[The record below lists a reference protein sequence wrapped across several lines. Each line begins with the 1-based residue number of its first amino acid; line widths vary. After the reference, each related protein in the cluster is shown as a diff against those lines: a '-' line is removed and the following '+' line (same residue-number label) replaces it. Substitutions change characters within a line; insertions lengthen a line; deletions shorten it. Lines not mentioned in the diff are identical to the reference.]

1 MCIKSVINRYS
12 LALLCFWVILCPLK
26 TTAQQKYIFERL
38 NSENGLPT
46 NAIKGLQF
54 DAKNRFLW
62 IATESGIVRYNGH
75 SFQDFGNI
83 ASNEKLN
90 GRIVFFEK
98 AINGTLFGKL
108 IDESVF
114 KIQENRAVIDT
125 SVSKISWQH
134 DYLRYKYSLKNKTY
148 NGGKII
154 LDYYDFKINDFIY
167 FITDDKLQVLR
178 NNTIDTLLD
187 FKIITQGFVF
197 GDEFYLIQNN
207 GIINKVNSLSN
218 GDIEL
223 TYVNNLSFTKTLK
236 KLVASPIK
244 IFQNQPNESV
254 YVLVGTSLYTLNLI
268 DNQFELELI
277 TDEIPKFEFIR
288 QLQMDHLTKTIYL
301 GTDNRGVIVARPRY
315 FKRVL
320 PNNFN
325 EGISTSAYAQF
336 ELSNGNVQINTGQ
349 VFGHSKIPVPLVFEN
364 PSETNVLKTS
374 DDRLIYSNTKGI
386 IEYDLLKHKI
396 ITTTKAPF
404 VNRNGFVEVNKVIY
418 AINEFGIIKKEP
430 NSSWKLV
437 LKFRKAPFNFI
448 VYQLAN
454 IGNNQILV
462 ATTDGLYKYDII
474 LNQFKR
480 IYKDKSNANFRSI
493 YDLGGYYLL
502 GTYGGGIYMYK
513 SDTIKQLPLDQNQYL
528 KYAHCFIEDNQ
539 NRIWASTNKG
549 LFMAPKKSLI
559 DFWHI
564 GPGKIIYKYF
574 GKLEGID
581 ILEMNG
587 GCAPCAIQLK
597 NGDFS
602 FPGIDGL
609 IQFNPNEIQDLQVL
623 PKVYLDQVVINDKP
637 VNLNELSNLK
647 PKSEKFIFQLG
658 ISGMLTQEN
667 IRFEYKFDGQAVWYP
682 IQINN
687 SKITLENPGYGAH
700 VLNVRIRSTSSSKWE
715 NAEYQFYINYPW
727 YLHPWMYLLYFLIL
741 IAGVYLFIFFKTLI
755 YKRRQKILETEVAIK
770 TNSLNK
776 VNLFL
781 EKRNQAKDHVIAIM
795 NHDIL
800 TPLKY
805 LHITAKN
812 TADQISEQKVKQ
824 SIIQIAKTSKELE
837 YLTSNMLNWVKFDNI
852 ESLPN
857 PQQIDLYQ
865 LVQDLIEFVEPFK
878 EFPQVEIENEL
889 SADTMIKGWPDSL
902 RVLLYNI
909 LINAVKSTRQGFI
922 KVQFNRYDDHFTLQ
936 ISDSGEGMSA
946 SMVQYILT
954 GTSKDAVELLPKY
967 KKGNGIGYQI
977 IRHLVMLMNAE
988 ISIES
993 KEGVGTKIL
1002 IDFYFK
1008 NNQ

>member
-1 MCIKSVINRYS
+1 MCIKLVINRYS

-26 TTAQQKYIFERL
+26 TTAQQNYIFERL

-75 SFQDFGNI
+75 GFQDFGNI

-90 GRIVFFEK
+90 DRIVFFEK
-98 AINGTLFGKL
+98 ANNGTLFGKL

-125 SVSKISWQH
+125 SVSKISWQYE
-134 DYLRYKYSLKNKTY
+134 YLKYKYDLKNTVFK
-148 NGGKII
+148 GGKN
-154 LDYYDFKINDFIY
+154 LLNYYDFKINNYIY
-167 FITDDKLQVLR
+167 FITDDRLQVIR
-178 NNTIDTLLD
+178 NNTIDTLVNLNL
-187 FKIITQGFVF
+187 KTQGFVF
-197 GDEFYLIQNN
+197 EKKLFLLENDGVIKLV
-207 GIINKVNSLSN
+207 KSLSN
-218 GDIEL
+218 GDVEL
-223 TYVNNLSFTKTLK
+223 SNFSNLPFSLK
-236 KLVASPIK
+236 FDKNTTTVK
-244 IFQNQPNESV
+244 IFQNNPNEAI
-254 YVLVGTSLYTLNLI
+254 YALIGTNLYTLSFDKTKVVLS
-268 DNQFELELI
+268 LI
-277 TDEIPKFEFIR
+277 TDQLPKFEFIR
-288 QLQMDHLTKTIYL
+288 QIQVDELTNTIYL

-315 FKRVL
+315 FRRVL
-320 PNNFN
+320 PNNLT

-336 ELSNGNVQINTGQ
+336 QLSNGNIQINTGQ
-349 VFGHSKIPVPLVFEN
+349 VYGNSKIFSPLVFEN
-364 PSETNVLKTS
+364 PSETNVLKTQ
-374 DDRLIYSNTKGI
+374 DDRLLYTNTNGI
-386 IEYDLLKHKI
+386 VEYDLLKNKI
-396 ITTTKAPF
+396 ISSTKGTFA
-404 VNRNGFVEVNKVIY
+404 NRNGFVEVNQVIFG
-418 AINEFGIIKKEP
+418 INEFGVIKKEP
-430 NSSWKLV
+430 NTSWELI
-437 LKFRKAPFNFI
+437 LKFRTAPFNFI
-448 VYQLAN
+448 VYQLAY
-454 IGNNQILV
+454 IGNNQILA
-462 ATTDGLYKYDII
+462 ATTDGLYKFNIS
-474 LNQFKR
+474 NNEFKR
-480 IYKDKSNANFRSI
+480 IYKDKANSNFRSI
-493 YDLGGYYLL
+493 YNLGGYYLL

-528 KYAHCFIEDNQ
+528 KYAHCFIEDSQ

-549 LFMAPKKSLI
+549 LFMTPKQSLI
-559 DFWHI
+559 DFWDI

-609 IQFNPNEIQDLQVL
+609 IQFNPNSIQDLPVL
-623 PKVYLDQVVINDKP
+623 PKVYLDQVVINEKP
-637 VNLNELSNLK
+637 IQFNELANLN
-647 PKSEKFIFQLG
+647 PKSQKIIFQLG

-667 IRFEYKFDGQAVWYP
+667 IRFEYRLDNQP
-682 IQINN
+682 IWNPVEIK
-687 SKITLENPGYGAH
+687 SAFITLDNPGYGAH
-700 VLNVRIRSTSSSKWE
+700 TLNIRIRSTYSSKWE
-715 NAEYQFYINYPW
+715 NTEYQFYINYPW
-727 YLHPWMYLLYFLIL
+727 YLNPWMYLFYLLIL
-741 IAGVYLFIFFKTLI
+741 TAGIYLFIFFKTLI
-755 YKRRQKILETEVAIK
+755 YKRRQKLLETEVAIK

-812 TADQISEQKVKQ
+812 TADQINDQKIKQ
-824 SIIQIAKTSKELE
+824 SVTQIAKTSKELE
-837 YLTSNMLNWVKFDNI
+837 YLTSNMLNWVKFDNT

-878 EFPQVEIENEL
+878 EFLKVEILNEL
-889 SADTMIKGWPDSL
+889 PTDTMIQGWPDSL

-909 LINAVKSTRQGFI
+909 LINAVKSTKQGFI
-922 KVQFNRYDDHFTLQ
+922 KVQFNQFDDHFTLQ
-936 ISDSGEGMSA
+936 VSDSGEGISS
-946 SMVQYILT
+946 SMVQYLLT

-977 IRHLVMLMNAE
+977 IRHLIKLMKADL
-988 ISIES
+988 SIQS
-993 KEGVGTKIL
+993 KEGSGTTIT
-1002 IDFYFK
+1002 INFYAYK
-1008 NNQ
+1008 N

>member
-1 MCIKSVINRYS
+1 MCIKLVINRS
-12 LALLCFWVILCPLK
+12 LVLLCLWVILCPLK

-75 SFQDFGNI
+75 GFQDFGNI

-98 AINGTLFGKL
+98 AMNGTLFGKL

-114 KIQENRAVIDT
+114 KIQENRVVMDS
-125 SVSKISWQH
+125 SVDKISWQH
-134 DYLRYKYSLKNKTY
+134 DYLKYKYSLKNLKF
-148 NGGKII
+148 NGDKII
-154 LDYYDFKINDFIY
+154 LDYYDFKIKDFIY

-178 NNTIDTLLD
+178 NNNIDTLLD
-187 FKIITQGFVF
+187 FKNITQGFIF
-197 GDEFYLIQNN
+197 GNEFFLIQKN
-207 GIINKVNSLSN
+207 GIINQVTLLSN
-218 GDIEL
+218 GDVSL
-223 TYVNNLSFTKTLK
+223 TYVFNLSKIKTLNK
-236 KLVASPIK
+236 VGANSIK

-254 YVLVGTSLYTLNLI
+254 YVLVGTSLYTLHQK
-268 DNQFELELI
+268 DNQFELDLI
-277 TDEIPKFEFIR
+277 TDEIPKYEFIR
-288 QLQMDHLTKTIYL
+288 HLQVDQLTKTIYL

-320 PNNFN
+320 PNNFT
-325 EGISTSAYAQF
+325 EGMNTSTYAQF
-336 ELSNGNVQINTGQ
+336 QLSNGNVQINTGQ
-349 VFGHSKIPVPLVFEN
+349 VFGESKDQVPLVFEN

-374 DDRLIYSNTKGI
+374 DDRLIYSNTNGI
-386 IEYDLLKHKI
+386 IEYDLIKNKI
-396 ITTTKAPF
+396 ITTTKEPF
-404 VNRNGFVEVNKVIY
+404 VNRNGFVEVNRVIY
-418 AINEFGIIKKEP
+418 AINEYGIVKKEP
-430 NSSWKLV
+430 NSSWELV

-454 IGNNQILV
+454 IGNNQILA
-462 ATTDGLYKYDII
+462 ATTDGLYKYNI
-474 LNQFKR
+474 
-480 IYKDKSNANFRSI
+480 KSNTFKLFFRDKNKANFRSI
-493 YDLGGYYLL
+493 YNLGGYYII
-502 GTYGGGIYMYK
+502 GTYGSGAYMYK
-513 SDTIKQLPLDQNQYL
+513 SDTIKKMPLDQNEYYKYVHCYL
-528 KYAHCFIEDNQ
+528 EDDQ

-549 LFMAPKKSLI
+549 LFMAPKQSLI
-559 DFWHI
+559 DFWDI
-564 GPGKIIYKYF
+564 GPGKIVYKYF

-581 ILEMNG
+581 ILELNG
-587 GCAPCAIQLK
+587 GCAPCAIKLR

-609 IQFNPNEIQDLQVL
+609 IQFNPNTIQDLPVL
-623 PKVYLDQVVINDKP
+623 PKVYLDQILINDQP
-637 VNLNELSNLK
+637 VQSKELANLN
-647 PKSEKFIFQLG
+647 PKSQKIIFQLG

-667 IRFEYKFDGQAVWYP
+667 IRFEYKIDDDLTWNP
-682 IQINN
+682 ILIKNAF
-687 SKITLENPGYGAH
+687 ITLDKPGYGYH
-700 VLNVRIRSTSSSKWE
+700 TLSVRVRSTYSSNWE
-715 NAEYQFYINYPW
+715 KTDFQFYINYPW

-755 YKRRQKILETEVAIK
+755 YKRRQKILENEVAIK

-776 VNLFL
+776 MNRFL

-878 EFPQVEIENEL
+878 EFPQVDIVNAL
-889 SADTMIKGWPDSL
+889 PSDTMIQGWPDSL

-909 LINAVKSTRQGFI
+909 LINAVKSTKNGFI
-922 KVQFNRYDDHFTLQ
+922 KVHFNQHVDHFNIQVNDTG
-936 ISDSGEGMSA
+936 DGMSP
-946 SMVQYILT
+946 SMVQYLLT
-954 GTSKDAVELLPKY
+954 GTSKDSVELLPKY
-967 KKGNGIGYQI
+967 KKGNGIGFQI
-977 IRHLVMLMNAE
+977 IRNLVKLMEAE
-988 ISIES
+988 LSIES
-993 KEGVGTKIL
+993 KEGVGSTIT
-1002 IDFYFK
+1002 IIFYKTNFK
-1008 NNQ
+1008 

>member
-1 MCIKSVINRYS
+1 MCIKLVINRYS

-75 SFQDFGNI
+75 NFQDFGNI

-98 AINGTLFGKL
+98 AMNGTLFGKL

-125 SVSKISWQH
+125 SVNKISWQYE
-134 DYLRYKYSLKNKTY
+134 YLKYKYDLKNTVLK
-148 NGGKII
+148 GGKN
-154 LDYYDFKINDFIY
+154 LLNYYDFKINQFIY
-167 FITDDKLQVLR
+167 FITDDRLQVIR
-178 NNTIDTLLD
+178 NNTIDTLVNL
-187 FKIITQGFVF
+187 KLKTQGFVF
-197 GDEFYLIQNN
+197 EKKLFLLENDGVIKL
-207 GIINKVNSLSN
+207 VNSLSN
-218 GDIEL
+218 GDVEL
-223 TYVNNLSFTKTLK
+223 SNFS
-236 KLVASPIK
+236 KLPFLFKFDKNTTSVK
-244 IFQNQPNESV
+244 IFQNNPNEAV
-254 YVLVGTSLYTLNLI
+254 YALIGTNLYTLS
-268 DNQFELELI
+268 FEKTKVILSLI
-277 TDEIPKFEFIR
+277 TDQLPRFEFIR
-288 QLQMDHLTKTIYL
+288 QIQLDELTNTIYF
-301 GTDNRGVIVARPRY
+301 GTDNRGVIVARPSY

-320 PNNFN
+320 PNNLT

-336 ELSNGNVQINTGQ
+336 QLSNGNIQINTGQ
-349 VFGHSKIPVPLVFEN
+349 VYGNSKIYTPLVFEN
-364 PSETNVLKTS
+364 PSETNILKTQ
-374 DDRLIYSNTKGI
+374 DDRLFYTNTKGI
-386 IEYDLLKHKI
+386 VEYDLLKNKI
-396 ITTTKAPF
+396 VSSTKAPF
-404 VNRNGFVEVNKVIY
+404 ANRNGFVEVNHVIY
-418 AINEFGIIKKEP
+418 GINEFGVIKKEP
-430 NSSWKLV
+430 NTSWKLI
-437 LKFRKAPFNFI
+437 LKFKTAPFNFI
-448 VYQLAN
+448 VYQLAY
-454 IGNNQILV
+454 IGNSQIMA
-462 ATTDGLYKYDII
+462 ATTDGLYKFNISK
-474 LNQFKR
+474 NEFKR
-480 IYKDKSNANFRSI
+480 IYKDKTNSNFRSI
-493 YDLGGYYLL
+493 YNLGGYYLL

-549 LFMAPKKSLI
+549 LFMAPKQSLI
-559 DFWHI
+559 DFWDI
-564 GPGKIIYKYF
+564 GPGKIVYKYF

-587 GCAPCAIQLK
+587 GCAPCAIKLK

-609 IQFNPNEIQDLQVL
+609 IQFNPNTIQDLPVL
-623 PKVYLDQVVINDKP
+623 PKVYLDQVVINEKP
-637 VNLNELSNLK
+637 IQFKDLANLN
-647 PKSEKFIFQLG
+647 PKSKKIIFQLG

-667 IRFEYKFDGQAVWYP
+667 IRFEYKLNNQP
-682 IQINN
+682 IWNPVEIK
-687 SKITLENPGYGAH
+687 SSFITLDNPGYGYH
-700 VLNVRIRSTSSSKWE
+700 TLSVRVRSTYSSSWE
-715 NAEYQFYINYPW
+715 NTEYQFYINYPW
-727 YLHPWMYLLYFLIL
+727 YLNPWMYLFYFLIL
-741 IAGVYLFIFFKTLI
+741 IIGVYLFIFFKTLI
-755 YKRRQKILETEVAIK
+755 YKKRQKLLENEVALK

-776 VNLFL
+776 INLFL

-878 EFPQVEIENEL
+878 EFPQVDIVNAL
-889 SADTMIKGWPDSL
+889 PSDIMIQGWPDSL

-909 LINAVKSTRQGFI
+909 LINAVKSTKNGFI
-922 KVQFNRYDDHFTLQ
+922 QVHFNQHVDHFNIQVNDTG
-936 ISDSGEGMSA
+936 DGMSP
-946 SMVQYILT
+946 SMVQYLLT
-954 GTSKDAVELLPKY
+954 GTSKDSVELLPKY
-967 KKGNGIGYQI
+967 KKGNGIGFQI
-977 IRHLVMLMNAE
+977 IRNLVKLMEAE
-988 ISIES
+988 IQIKSFENI
-993 KEGVGTKIL
+993 GTEIKL
-1002 IDFYFK
+1002 IFK
-1008 NNQ
+1008 NNDL